1 MTTVRDLRRS
11 EHRAAA
17 TLLADAFATDP
28 LFLDVFGD
36 SRSDPAARRRA
47 LRLTS
52 WMIGANR
59 LLAGRR
65 LAVADD
71 QGLVAV
77 AVVEL
82 PHGPVRRFTG
92 AVLAAARYLPVAT
105 SLPRA
110 ATGRL
115 NRYGREARA
124 LAPASPHHYLAMVG
138 VLPRAQGTGL
148 GSALLDSVAR
158 LAEADPRSAGIGL
171 DTENEANL
179 RFYARHGF
187 EPRGSFDVGTF
198 TTHALFRPRES

>member
-1 MTTVRDLRRS
+1 MTVRDLRTS
-11 EHRAAA
+11 EHRVAA

-28 LFLDVFGD
+28 LFLDVCGD
-36 SRSDPAARRRA
+36 GRTDPAARRRA

-59 LLAGRR
+59 LLGGRR
-65 LAVADD
+65 LAVTDD
-71 QGLVAV
+71 QGLVSV

-82 PHGPVRRFTG
+82 PHSPVRRFVG
-92 AVLAAARYLPVAT
+92 AVLAAVRYVPVAT

-110 ATGRL
+110 ATTRL

-124 LAPASPHHYLAMVG
+124 LAPTTPHHYLAMIG
-138 VLPRAQGTGL
+138 VRPGAQGTGL
-148 GSALLDSVAR
+148 GSALLDAVAH
-158 LAEADPRSAGIGL
+158 LAEADPRSTGVGL
-171 DTENEANL
+171 DTENAANL
-179 RFYARHGF
+179 RFYARHGY